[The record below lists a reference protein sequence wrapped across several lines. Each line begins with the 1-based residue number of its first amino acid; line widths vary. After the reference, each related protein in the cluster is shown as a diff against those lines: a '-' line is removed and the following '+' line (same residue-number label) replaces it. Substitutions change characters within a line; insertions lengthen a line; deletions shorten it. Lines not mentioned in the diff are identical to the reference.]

1 MLHALKPINNGVTS
15 PLEPLFSPDRL
26 LNMPRTL
33 PSPLAPAQDETRG
46 VLAIKPFRRL
56 WNAMLFSS
64 LGDWLGL
71 LATTAL
77 AQQLSGGDYATA
89 NFAIAG
95 VFIARLL
102 PAVFLGPIAGVIAD
116 RLDRRK
122 LMVSS
127 DVLRTGLYIS
137 IPIAHNY
144 FWLYTATIL
153 VECVTLF
160 WSPAKDASVPNL
172 VPREKLESAN
182 QVSLLAAYG
191 TAPIAA
197 ALFTFL
203 SLFTSAINA
212 AFSVNTTAVDIAL
225 YLNALSFAFAAF
237 TIWGLREIPK
247 GAAAKHTAESGII
260 KSLHEGYK
268 SVSASKIIR
277 GLIVGMLG
285 AFIAAGAVI
294 GLARTFVGDLGGGE
308 AAYGVLFGAVFTGLA
323 AGIALGPKVFSQF
336 SRRRLFGA
344 SLTIAG
350 FFLVAL
356 AAIPN
361 LVLAVFIVI
370 VLGAFSGISWVTG
383 FTMLGME
390 VADDVRGRTF
400 AYVQSLIRVVLVG
413 VLAIAPLIA
422 AAVGEHTFEFQNT
435 QVSYN
440 GAAVTLAIAGIIA
453 SLIGVISYHHMK
465 DRPNVSLW
473 SDISNALKGEL
484 GSITGAPT
492 KGVFIVFEGGEGIGK
507 TTQAKLLKAWLE
519 QEGESVV
526 LSREPGGSEL
536 GIEIRKI
543 LLSHSTGEISPRAEA
558 LLYAA
563 DRAHHVHDVIRPA
576 LAQGDVVISDRYFD
590 SSIAYQGAGRVL
602 EPGEVA
608 RISRWAT
615 ESLFPTLTIIIDLP
629 AEIGLARLRN
639 KDRLEAQ
646 PIDFHE
652 RVRQEFLQLALLDPE
667 RYFILDGNQS
677 IEDTHTL
684 IIARVNQI
692 AALKRNAVA
701 DKGALLLRP
710 IRAVNK
716 VVRTTA
722 KRTSVGATNA
732 VKKSKQAV
740 RKSTTKKPVTKK
752 RSAK

>member
-1 MLHALKPINNGVTS
+1 MV
-15 PLEPLFSPDRL
+15 
-26 LNMPRTL
+26 
-33 PSPLAPAQDETRG
+33 
-46 VLAIKPFRRL
+46 
-56 WNAMLFSS
+56 FSS

-71 LATTAL
+71 LATTAM
-77 AQQLSGGDYATA
+77 AQQLSGGDYAKA

-116 RLDRRK
+116 KLDRRK
-122 LMVSS
+122 LMVVC
-127 DVLRTGLYIS
+127 DILRTALYIS
-137 IPIAHNY
+137 IPIFHNY
-144 FWLYTATIL
+144 LWLYTATIL
-153 VECVTLF
+153 VECITLF
-160 WSPAKDASVPNL
+160 WSPAKEASVPNL
-172 VPREKLESAN
+172 VPREKLENAN

-212 AFSVNTTAVDIAL
+212 AFGINSTAVDLAL
-225 YLNALSFAFAAF
+225 YVNALSFAFAAY

-247 GAAAKHTAESGII
+247 GAAAKHAAETGIL
-260 KSLHEGYK
+260 KSLHEGWK
-268 SVSASKIIR
+268 AVSTSKLIR
-277 GLIVGMLG
+277 GLIVGMVG
-285 AFIAAGAVI
+285 AFVAAGAVI

-323 AGIALGPKVFSQF
+323 SGIALGPKVFAQF

-344 SLTIAG
+344 SLTISGA
-350 FFLVAL
+350 FLVAL

-361 LVLAVFIVI
+361 LVLAVFIVVI
-370 VLGAFSGISWVTG
+370 LGAFSGITWVTG

-390 VADDVRGRTF
+390 VQDDVRGRTF
-400 AYVQSLIRVVLVG
+400 AFVQSLIRVVLVG
-413 VLAIAPLIA
+413 VLAVAPLIA
-422 AAVGEHTFEFQNT
+422 AAVGQHTFNFQNT
-435 QVSYN
+435 QLSYN
-440 GAAVTLAIAGIIA
+440 GAAVTILIAGLFA
-453 SLIGVISYHHMK
+453 SLIGFISYKQMK

-473 SDISNALKGEL
+473 SDIVNAFKGEL
-484 GSITGAPT
+484 GGITGART
-492 KGVFIVFEGGEGIGK
+492 KGIFIAFEGGEGIGK
-507 TTQAKLLKAWLE
+507 STQSQLLKQWLE
-519 QEGESVV
+519 QEGETVV
-526 LSREPGGSEL
+526 LSREPGGTDL
-536 GIEIRKI
+536 GIEIRRI

-563 DRAHHVHDVIRPA
+563 DRAHHVFSVIRPA
-576 LAQGDVVISDRYFD
+576 LANGDVVISDRYFD

-629 AEIGLARLRN
+629 AEIGLGRIKS
-639 KDRLEAQ
+639 KDRLESQ

-667 RYFILDGNQS
+667 RYYIVDGNQP
-677 IEDTHTL
+677 IEAIHTA
-684 IIARVNQI
+684 IIFRVSEI
-692 AALKRNAVA
+692 PALKRNATE
-701 DKGALLLRP
+701 DKGNLLLRP

-716 VVRTTA
+716 
-722 KRTSVGATNA
+722 S
-732 VKKSKQAV
+732 VKKSATAV
-740 RKSTTKKPVTKK
+740 KAKAKTTTKKPAKK
-752 RSAK
+752 

>member
-1 MLHALKPINNGVTS
+1 M
-15 PLEPLFSPDRL
+15 
-26 LNMPRTL
+26 
-33 PSPLAPAQDETRG
+33 
-46 VLAIKPFRRL
+46 
-56 WNAMLFSS
+56 
-64 LGDWLGL
+64 
-71 LATTAL
+71 

-102 PAVFLGPIAGVIAD
+102 PAVILGPLAGVIAD
-116 RLDRRK
+116 KLDRRK
-122 LMVSS
+122 LMVSC
-127 DVLRTGLYIS
+127 DIVRAGLYIS
-137 IPIAHNY
+137 IPIFHNY

-160 WSPAKDASVPNL
+160 WSPAKEASVPNL

-197 ALFTFL
+197 LLFTFL
-203 SLFTSAINA
+203 SLFTSAFVALIPNFNA
-212 AFSVNTTAVDIAL
+212 TAVDIAL
-225 YLNALSFAFAAF
+225 YVNALSFAFAAF
-237 TIWGLREIPK
+237 TIWNLREIPK
-247 GAAAKHTAESGII
+247 GAAAKHAADTGIL
-260 KSLHEGYK
+260 KSLLEGWK
-268 SVSASKIIR
+268 AVSGSKIIR
-277 GLIVGMLG
+277 GLILGMVG
-285 AFIAAGAVI
+285 AFVAAGAVI

-323 AGIALGPKVFSQF
+323 AGIAFGPRVFAQF

-350 FFLVAL
+350 LFLVGL

-361 LVLAVFIVI
+361 LVLAVFTVI
-370 VLGAFSGISWVTG
+370 ALGAFSGICWVTG

-400 AYVQSLIRVVLVG
+400 AFVQSLIRVVLVA
-413 VLAIAPLIA
+413 VLALAPLIA

-440 GAAVTLAIAGIIA
+440 GAAVTILIAGLIA
-453 SLIGVISYHHMK
+453 SFIGALSYHQMK

-473 SDISNALKGEL
+473 SDISNAIKGEL
-484 GSITGAPT
+484 GGITGAPT
-492 KGVFIVFEGGEGIGK
+492 KGTFIVFEGGEGIGK
-507 TTQAKLLKAWLE
+507 STQAKLLKAWLE

-526 LSREPGGSEL
+526 LTREPGGSDL

-563 DRAHHVHDVIRPA
+563 DRAHHVYSVIRPA
-576 LAQGDVVISDRYFD
+576 LAAGQVVIGDRYFD

-629 AEIGLARLRN
+629 AEIGLGRLKS
-639 KDRLEAQ
+639 KDRLESQ

-652 RVRQEFLQLALLDPE
+652 RVRQEFLQLSLLDPE
-667 RYFILDGNQS
+667 RYFIVDGNKT
-677 IEDTHTL
+677 IEETHAE
-684 IIARVNQI
+684 IITRVSEI
-692 AALKRNAVA
+692 GALKRNARE
-701 DKGALLLRP
+701 DKGNLLLRP
-710 IRAVNK
+710 IRAAGK
-716 VVRTTA
+716 
-722 KRTSVGATNA
+722 A
-732 VKKSKQAV
+732 VKRAAPKKKAKTKS
-740 RKSTTKKPVTKK
+740 
-752 RSAK
+752 